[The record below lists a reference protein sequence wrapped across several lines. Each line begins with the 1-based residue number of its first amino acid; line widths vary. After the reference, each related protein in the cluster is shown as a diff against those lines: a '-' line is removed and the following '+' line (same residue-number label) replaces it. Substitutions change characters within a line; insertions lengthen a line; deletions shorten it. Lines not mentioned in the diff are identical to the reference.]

1 MKKATVIMKINKK
14 ISCFCLDTK
23 KKLLKDLGNQYLT
36 LIPSHSLQPA
46 QKKRDVKKMKKV
58 TKAYE
63 FSKEGN
69 MKISAHSLIQ
79 FYFLVSA

>member
-1 MKKATVIMKINKK
+1 M
-14 ISCFCLDTK
+14 
-23 KKLLKDLGNQYLT
+23 

-69 MKISAHSLIQ
+69 MKISAHSLI
-79 FYFLVSA
+79 